1 MGLPGPMTH
10 RMFLAWQAWLE
21 MQWNKPTKTD
31 HYLMQ
36 IAVEVR
42 RVLAKDPRKIK
53 LDDARL
59 EFSKPGDKKKVPEEV
74 AGAMAM
80 GKWLGSF
87 GGFGAVRIVDSEGQE
102 YRMADED
109 ELAEIEPDHVVE
121 E

>member
-1 MGLPGPMTH
+1 
-10 RMFLAWQAWLE
+10 
-21 MQWNKPTKTD
+21 
-31 HYLMQ
+31 
-36 IAVEVR
+36 
-42 RVLAKDPRKIK
+42 
-53 LDDARL
+53 
-59 EFSKPGDKKKVPEEV
+59 
-74 AGAMAM
+74 MAM